1 MAGYLMQ
8 AGPVVPGFA
17 GPEAIT
23 ATGLRDWSRLVAVPL
38 TPWQAET
45 LLAASRAYAEQMR
58 DEKAP
63 APWQVVADKL
73 RLAEAIRGVLRKG
86 RQSSG

>member
-8 AGPVVPGFA
+8 AGPCVAGMH
-17 GPEAIT
+17 GPEPIT
-23 ATGLRDWSRLVAVPL
+23 ATALRDWCELVAVPL

-45 LLAASRAYAEQMR
+45 ILAASRAYADQAR

-73 RLAEAIRGVLRKG
+73 RLAEAIKGALRGR